1 VIRWVL
7 ACLLLA
13 TPVEAADLTLLTTG
27 AFKPVAD
34 AVIPAFEARTGST
47 VTERNDTAGALVRR
61 IKANEKF
68 DVALLSATGVTDLEA
83 AGKIVPGSATPV
95 AKVGVG
101 VAVKAGAAKPD
112 ISTVAAFK
120 AAMLNAKSVAYVD
133 PKSGGSS
140 GIYVAKL
147 FQTLGIAAAMAPKS
161 VLVNGGLAAQAV
173 ADGRAEIAVQQAS
186 ELLTVPGI
194 TLVGPLPR
202 EIQTETV
209 YEAAIAS
216 DSTAPDAA
224 RALLDALATAAVHPM
239 LNEKGM
245 MPP

>member
-1 VIRWVL
+1 MIRWLL

-13 TPVEAADLTLLTTG
+13 TPAEAADLMLLTTG
-27 AFKPVAD
+27 AFKPVAE
-34 AVIPAFEARTGST
+34 AVIPAFEARTGNT
-47 VTERNDTAGALVRR
+47 VTVRNDTAGALVRR

-68 DVALLSATGVTDLEA
+68 DVALLSTAGITDLEA
-83 AGKIVPGSATPV
+83 AGKIVPGSSTPV

-101 VAVKAGAAKPD
+101 VAVRAGAPKPD
-112 ISTVAAFK
+112 ITTVTTFK

-173 ADGRAEIAVQQAS
+173 ADGRAEIAVQQTS

-202 EIQTETV
+202 EIQNETI
-209 YEAAIAS
+209 YAAAIAS
-216 DSTAPDAA
+216 GSTAPDAA
-224 RALLDALATAAVHPM
+224 RALLNALATAAVHPV
-239 LNEKGM
+239 LIEKGM
-245 MPP
+245 LPP